1 MNLSHGV
8 SVERTIP
15 AAPEAI
21 FAVLADPSR
30 HPEIDGSGSVRAAVE
45 GSRQVTLGDRFGMDM
60 KAGLSYRMVNE
71 IVEFEPGRR
80 IAWQARSSIGAL
92 RRVIGGR
99 IWRYELEPVDG
110 GTLVRES
117 WDISQEALPLLVLPL
132 RSLTRVSMVRT
143 LERLEK
149 ILT

>member
-1 MNLSHGV
+1 MNLFSGV
-8 SVERTIP
+8 TVERTIAATP
-15 AAPEAI
+15 AAI

-45 GSRQVTLGDRFGMDM
+45 GSRQVALGDRFGMDM

-71 IVEFEPGRR
+71 VVEFEPGRR
-80 IAWQARSSIGAL
+80 IAWQARGTIGAL
-92 RRVIGGR
+92 RHIIGGR
-99 IWRYELEPVDG
+99 IWRYELEPVAG

-117 WDISQEALPLLVLPL
+117 WDISQEALPLLVVPL
-132 RSLTRVSMVRT
+132 RSLTRISMVRT

-149 ILT
+149 VVT

>member
-1 MNLSHGV
+1 MNLFSGV
-8 SVERTIP
+8 TVERTIAATP
-15 AAPEAI
+15 AAI

-45 GSRQVTLGDRFGMDM
+45 GSRQVALGDRFGMDM

-71 IVEFEPGRR
+71 VVEFEPARR
-80 IAWQARSSIGAL
+80 IAWQARGTIGAL
-92 RRVIGGR
+92 RHIIGGR
-99 IWRYELEPVDG
+99 IWRYELEPVAG

-117 WDISQEALPLLVLPL
+117 WDISQEALPLLVVPL
-132 RSLTRVSMVRT
+132 RSLTRSSMVRT

-149 ILT
+149 VVT

>member
-1 MNLSHGV
+1 MNLFSGV
-8 SVERTIP
+8 SVERTIAATP
-15 AAPEAI
+15 AAI

-45 GSRQVTLGDRFGMDM
+45 GPRQVALGDRFGMDM

-110 GTLVRES
+110 GTRVRES
-117 WDISQEALPLLVLPL
+117 WDISQEALPLLVVPL
-132 RSLTRVSMVRT
+132 RSLTRISMVRT
-143 LERLEK
+143 LERLEQVV
-149 ILT
+149 T

>member
-1 MNLSHGV
+1 MNLFSGV
-8 SVERTIP
+8 TVERTI
-15 AAPEAI
+15 AATPEAI
-21 FAVLADPSR
+21 FAVLGDPSR

-45 GSRQVTLGDRFGMDM
+45 GSRQVALGDRFGMDM

-80 IAWQARSSIGAL
+80 IAWQARPAIGAL

-110 GTLVRES
+110 GTRVRES
-117 WDISQEALPLLVLPL
+117 WDISQEALPLLVVPL
-132 RSLTRVSMVRT
+132 RSLTRISMVRT

-149 ILT
+149 VVT